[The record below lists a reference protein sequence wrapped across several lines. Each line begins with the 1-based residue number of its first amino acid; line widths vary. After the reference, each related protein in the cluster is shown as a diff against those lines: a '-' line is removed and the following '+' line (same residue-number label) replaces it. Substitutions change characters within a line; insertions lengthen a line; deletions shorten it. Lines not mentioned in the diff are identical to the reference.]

1 MEQLLNQ
8 KFLAENPSVLLIF
21 LLFIIWTIVWKGLA
35 LWKAS
40 RKNHLGWFIVLLVLN
55 TAGILEIFYFYFFSE
70 LKNHFSQNQSKN
82 QNHFKNND

>member
-70 LKNHFSQNQSKN
+70 LKNHFSQN
-82 QNHFKNND
+82 